1 MILCLSLRLE
11 YAPHPT
17 SSTILFG
24 KLILTSNRLRVPV
37 FSEALGQSEGCLL
50 LTVPWEVH
58 LFLTACLL
66 ICKTGEQPLPL
77 CSNLHDTPSTRL
89 SPRCLQKG

>member
-1 MILCLSLRLE
+1 MVLCLSLRLE

-17 SSTILFG
+17 VLFG
-24 KLILTSNRLRVPV
+24 KRILTSNRLRVPA

-77 CSNLHDTPSTRL
+77 HSYLHDTPSTRP
-89 SPRCLQKG
+89 SARRLQKG